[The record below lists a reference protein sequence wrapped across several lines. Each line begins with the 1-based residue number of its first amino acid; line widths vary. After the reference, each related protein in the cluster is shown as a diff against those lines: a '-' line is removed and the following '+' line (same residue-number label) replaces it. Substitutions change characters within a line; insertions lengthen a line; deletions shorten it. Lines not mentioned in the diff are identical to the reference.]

1 MTDAELRNETRSVRE
16 EFSSISNSDVDDDAK
31 IIELKAKLDAALP
44 RSQAANEQCDRVRS
58 VLGSLQGEIDQA
70 RSRIDEVDGQR
81 AEVIAAAL
89 IDGVD
94 FSNDDELLASR
105 LDYERLVERLT
116 LARPALER
124 LQRQKYRAIEL
135 TRNPCAALEDQIN
148 HRRDELKLREER
160 RRHGY
165 E

>member
-16 EFSSISNSDVDDDAK
+16 EFSSISNSDVDNDAQ
-31 IIELKAKLDAALP
+31 ITKLNTQLDTARA
-44 RSQAANEQCDRVRS
+44 RSQAANEQHDRVRS

-70 RSRIDEVDGQR
+70 KIGIDEIDGQR
-81 AEVIAAAL
+81 ADVIAAAL
-89 IDGVD
+89 CAGEG
-94 FSNDDELLASR
+94 FARDDELLASR

-135 TRNPCAALEDQIN
+135 ASNPCTALEEQIN
-148 HRRDELKLREER
+148 HRRDELKLREAR
-160 RRHGY
+160 RRHGLG
-165 E
+165 